1 MRNSAGPDDAP
12 DTAPDN
18 HVRPRH
24 VAPLRTANDR
34 TARLGLE
41 PPPATTEFHTRP
53 LPANAAPGL
62 DAHGDDRRDPEGEEQ
77 RVDRLV
83 LEQAPAEIAEQRAV
97 HRPQDRR
104 DEDVRREP
112 RRPAKVR

>member
-12 DTAPDN
+12 DAAPDQ

-41 PPPATTEFHTRP
+41 RPPTTAEFHTKP
-53 LPANAAPGL
+53 LVIPVEPEGL
-62 DAHGDDRRDPEGEEQ
+62 DQLGHGRRHEP
-77 RVDRLV
+77 VDRLAAADTV
-83 LEQAPAEIAEQRAV
+83 ADLAR
-97 HRPQDRR
+97 
-104 DEDVRREP
+104 
-112 RRPAKVR
+112 